1 MSRYL
6 LLTLLVTFLPLQALA
21 EHADSTPYTYIYNAP
36 ESDLDVRYQYHWEI
50 LQTALEKTRPK
61 YGGYAMTPSPR
72 MSEKRQTAE
81 LMKGSELISVMY
93 LGTTQEFEK
102 KLIPIRIPVDKNL
115 GGYNVFLVRRDS
127 LGKFADVQSIKDL
140 QKFSY
145 GLGSGWVDVGI
156 LESNGFTVI
165 TGSSYDGL
173 FRMLVERRF
182 DIFLRGAVE
191 VLDEVEQ
198 RKHAMPD
205 LRIEDSIVL
214 YYPLPMYF
222 WFSKNAQGQK
232 LAQRA
237 EEGMRMMIA
246 DGSFDRIFEK
256 YQRHKIEQLHL
267 RTRKIF
273 RINNPYLVR
282 ETPFD
287 DKRLWFDPLTDK
299 RKFNPAQSRQGDSRH

>member
-1 MSRYL
+1 MFRCLLILLALCLSSVAPMARAGTNYL
-6 LLTLLVTFLPLQALA
+6 
-21 EHADSTPYTYIYNAP
+21 YIYNAP

-50 LQTALEKTRPK
+50 LQTALEKTRAR
-61 YGGYAMTPSPR
+61 YGTYTMLPSLRMT
-72 MSEKRQTAE
+72 EKRQTAE
-81 LMKGSELISVMY
+81 LMKGSDLISVMY

-115 GGYNVFLVRRDS
+115 GGYNVFLLRKDNA
-127 LGKFADVQSIKDL
+127 GKFAHVQSLKEL

-156 LESNGFTVI
+156 LESNGFTVV
-165 TGSSYDGL
+165 TGSSYEGL

-182 DIFLRGAVE
+182 DIFLRGATE

-198 RKHAMPD
+198 RKRDMPD
-205 LRIEDSIVL
+205 LQVEDSIIL

-222 WFSKNAQGQK
+222 WFSKNEQGRR

-237 EEGMRMMIA
+237 ETGLRMMIE

-256 YQRHKIEQLHL
+256 YQRRKIEQLHL

-273 RINNPYLVR
+273 RINNPYLVP

-287 DKRLWFDPLTDK
+287 DKRLWFDPLADK
-299 RKFNPAQSRQGDSRH
+299 PKRTP

>member
-1 MSRYL
+1 MFRCL
-6 LLTLLVTFLPLQALA
+6 LLFAALYLPSVAVLA
-21 EHADSTPYTYIYNAP
+21 RAETSYLYTYNAP

-50 LQTALEKTRPK
+50 LQTALEKTRAK
-61 YGGYAMTPSPR
+61 YGSYTMLPSPR
-72 MSEKRQTAE
+72 MTEKRQTAE
-81 LMKGSELISVMY
+81 LMKGSDLISVMY

-102 KLIPIRIPVDKNL
+102 KLIPIRIPIDKNL
-115 GGYNVFLVRRDS
+115 GGYNVFLVRKDNA
-127 LGKFADVQSIKDL
+127 GKFAHVNSLNDL

-156 LESNGFTVI
+156 LESNGFTVV
-165 TGSSYDGL
+165 TGSTYEGL

-182 DIFLRGAVE
+182 EIFLRGAVE

-198 RKHAMPD
+198 RKRDMPD
-205 LRIEDSIVL
+205 LHVEDSIIL

-222 WFSKNAQGQK
+222 WFSKNAHGRQ

-237 EEGMRMMIA
+237 ETGLRMMID

-256 YQRHKIEQLHL
+256 YQRRKIEQLRL

-273 RINNPYLVR
+273 RINNPNLGP
-282 ETPFD
+282 ETPFH
-287 DKRLWFDPLTDK
+287 DKRLWFDLQSDK
-299 RKFNPAQSRQGDSRH
+299 PRH

>member
-1 MSRYL
+1 MFRC
-6 LLTLLVTFLPLQALA
+6 LLTLVLLCLSLGSAPVRAASDYL
-21 EHADSTPYTYIYNAP
+21 YIYNAP

-50 LQTALEKTRPK
+50 LQTALEKTRAK
-61 YGGYAMTPSPR
+61 YGSYTMQPSARMT
-72 MSEKRQTAE
+72 EKRQTAE
-81 LMKGSELISVMY
+81 LMKGSDLISVMY

-102 KLIPIRIPVDKNL
+102 KLVPIRIPVDKNL
-115 GGYNVFLVRRDS
+115 GGYNVFLIRKENSGKFTHVKS
-127 LGKFADVQSIKDL
+127 LGDL

-156 LESNGFTVI
+156 LETNGFTVV

-173 FRMLVERRF
+173 FRMLVQQRF
-182 DIFLRGAVE
+182 DVFLRAAVE
-191 VLDEVEQ
+191 VTDEVEQ
-198 RKHAMPD
+198 RKRDMPD
-205 LRIEDSIVL
+205 LYIEDSIIL

-222 WFSKNAQGQK
+222 WFSKNEQGRK

-237 EEGMRMMIA
+237 EAGLRMMIE

-256 YQRHKIEQLHL
+256 HQRKKIEQLHL

-273 RINNPYLVR
+273 RINNPYLVP
-282 ETPFD
+282 ETPFS

-299 RKFNPAQSRQGDSRH
+299 PKPTPGESPR